1 MKSDADHSSWRIRS
15 CVGTD
20 RDDKG
25 RQLQHTSLT
34 LGKAMI
40 ALRIKGRQSLCRQSA
55 LQRTIQGETIT
66 QVAITGHHIHSHYQA
81 ILQGQIIQAPKTGRQ
96 SALLSASTAHSRR
109 GKGVE
114 WVAFPPPHIT
124 VCSLYIVAVGRL
136 ICGSLLLTAGR
147 GLRGWTERK
156 TA

>member
-1 MKSDADHSSWRIRS
+1 MSAPT
-15 CVGTD
+15 GTA
-20 RDDKG
+20 RE

-34 LGKAMI
+34 LGKATTCSPDQGQTI
-40 ALRIKGRQSLCRQSA
+40 TLPTVCSPTNYTGLHHAGGDHWPSHTQSLSGNTPGANNPSSRN
-55 LQRTIQGETIT
+55 RETIGT
-66 QVAITGHHIHSHYQA
+66 
-81 ILQGQIIQAPKTGRQ
+81 
-96 SALLSASTAHSRR
+96 LLSINGSHSRR
-109 GKGVE
+109 GKGVG

-136 ICGSLLLTAGR
+136 ICGRLLLTAGR

>member
-1 MKSDADHSSWRIRS
+1 MSAPT
-15 CVGTD
+15 GTT
-20 RDDKG
+20 RE

-34 LGKAMI
+34 LGKATTCSPDQ
-40 ALRIKGRQSLCRQSA
+40 GQ
-55 LQRTIQGETIT
+55 TITLPTVCSPTNHTGETINAGGGYWPSHSQSSSGNT
-66 QVAITGHHIHSHYQA
+66 PGANNPSSKNREAIGTLVSINGS
-81 ILQGQIIQAPKTGRQ
+81 
-96 SALLSASTAHSRR
+96 HSRSR
-109 GKGVE
+109 KGVG